1 MGLLIIYL
9 VIALFFSFFCSLLE
23 ASLLST
29 SPIFINIKVKEGKK
43 YAKRLQHFK
52 RNIDLPLSAIL
63 TLNTFAHTIGAAG
76 VGSQAQRLWGEEYLT
91 VTSVVLTFVILIG
104 SEIIPKTLGAT
115 HWKSLGRFSV
125 VSLNI
130 MIYSPLYPFIIIT
143 QFITRKLKKNKP
155 EGTVSRLEF
164 QAITDDVIRDG
175 VISEEES
182 QILENLLQ
190 FNQIKTKNIMTPRT
204 VVLAGEENDTIENFY
219 EVNKDKPF
227 SRIPIFKEE
236 LSQVTGFV
244 LREEIMEMIIA
255 KKGNMVLKDIRREI
269 PVIVEAMPIIQLFY
283 KLIELKV
290 HVAAVVD
297 EYGSVTG
304 LVTMEDII
312 ETLIGLEIMDEIDSV
327 EDMQVLARQNW
338 EKRAKKMGFLPDAN
352 RH

>member
-1 MGLLIIYL
+1 MGLLILYL

-29 SPIFINIKVKEGKK
+29 SPIFINIKVKEGKS
-43 YAKRLQHFK
+43 YAKQLQQYK

-76 VGSQAQRLWGEEYLT
+76 VGSQAQSLWGEEYLT
-91 VTSVVLTFVILIG
+91 ITSIVLTFIILIG

-115 HWKSLGRFSV
+115 HWKTLGRFTV
-125 VSLNI
+125 VSLKI
-130 MIYSPLYPFIIIT
+130 MIFSPLYPFIIFT
-143 QFITRKLKKNKP
+143 QFITRKLKKNQP
-155 EGTVSRLEF
+155 EGTVSRIEF
-164 QAITDDVIRDG
+164 QAITDDVIREG
-175 VISEEES
+175 VISDEES
-182 QILENLLQ
+182 QILENLMG
-190 FNQIKTKNIMTPRT
+190 FNQINTRSIMTPRT
-204 VVLAGEENDTIENFY
+204 VVLAGEESVSIGEFY
-219 EVNKDKPF
+219 EVNKEKPF
-227 SRIPIFKEE
+227 SRIPVYKEE

-255 KKGNMVLKDIRREI
+255 KKGDVLLKEIRREI
-269 PVIVEAMPIIQLFY
+269 PVVVEAMPIIHLFY

-290 HVAAVVD
+290 HIAMVVD
-297 EYGSVTG
+297 EYGSVAG

-338 EKRAKKMGFLPDAN
+338 EKRAKNMGL
-352 RH
+352 